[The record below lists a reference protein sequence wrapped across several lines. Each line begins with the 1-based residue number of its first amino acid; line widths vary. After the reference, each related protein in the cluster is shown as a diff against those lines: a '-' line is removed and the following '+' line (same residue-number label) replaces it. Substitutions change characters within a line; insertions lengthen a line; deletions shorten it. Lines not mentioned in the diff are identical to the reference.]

1 MPDINQEYE
10 LMAYS
15 STKIDYEYIIHLI
28 QNIVTPDEDV
38 DSQERQRKIDE
49 AKQYVEELHKDNP
62 KVADIMFNII
72 DDIENDD
79 SKYKGQSIL
88 NIVENMKTTCV
99 NKVVNDFCAVWHA
112 SKEDVMYAA
121 THYRNGQIPNE
132 SAIKA
137 TGNYNQYISVNESK
151 VPKFIYYKRLIEELR
166 KILEEEIK
174 PLTGR

>member
-1 MPDINQEYE
+1 MW
-10 LMAYS
+10 
-15 STKIDYEYIIHLI
+15 
-28 QNIVTPDEDV
+28 
-38 DSQERQRKIDE
+38 RK
-49 AKQYVEELHKDNP
+49 LHKDNP

-132 SAIKA
+132 SAIKV

-151 VPKFIYYKRLIEELR
+151 VPKFIYYKRLIEELQNIR
-166 KILEEEIK
+166 GRNKTSYGALNNKDDIGIMK
-174 PLTGR
+174 PDVLYLSGVMI